1 MGIEPFTL
9 QAGMC
14 CHYGDKCFRGSCVAS
29 LNGKKMFYVDTSTG
43 NWTQLDRGF
52 EKFIEMCKKDK
63 VLAAFLKKTTEGD
76 CRTWLDELTLHWKEH
91 LEPAGNWEDG
101 VKSFLQV
108 W

>member
-29 LNGKKMFYVDTSTG
+29 LNGKNMFYVDTSTG

-76 CRTWLDELTLHWKEH
+76 CRTWLDELMKPSKEH